1 MGANLSSSGF
11 LNGLEAD
18 KTTDG
23 HLRKMKISWGKKLPL
38 VFQTEAAECGLACL
52 AMIAGYHGAQIDLA
66 ALRQRFSVSLRGAT
80 LAHVIRFA
88 GQLDL
93 IGRPVRVELADLAY
107 LKTPA
112 ILHWKMDHFVVL
124 KKATRKY
131 LYLHDPAMGPRRV
144 TMAEADRCFTG
155 VALELTP
162 TPSFAPRDERQPL
175 RLRDMIGRVVGLKRA
190 LAQIFALASALEFF
204 SIISPLFLQLTVDKV
219 LAASDRN
226 LLATLGVG
234 FMLLIALQSFLGGL
248 RSWTTLYFGTSLKL
262 QWYGNLFS
270 HLVRLP
276 VSFFEKRYFGDILSR
291 FDGAE
296 AIQRTLTN
304 SFIETVLDGLISVFV
319 LAVMFFYSSK
329 LALVVVFSVL
339 VYLTLRNFAY
349 LPLRRA
355 MEEQIVR
362 LAHQQGFMIETLRG
376 IRTIKVLGRE
386 DSRKSRWMNL
396 LADSTNA
403 QIATEKLNLLF
414 KTSNGLIFG
423 LQSVAVVWLG
433 ATLVLNGKFSIG
445 MLFAFVAYQEQFKA
459 RITNLVDRFFEFRM
473 LSLQVQRLADVV
485 QEKPE
490 PALLD
495 SISPELEDASIDVQH
510 LHFRYSDMD
519 PWLLEDVSFRI
530 KPGECVA
537 IVGASGAGKSTLL
550 KLMAGLLH
558 PQAGDVIVNGHSVC
572 QSRASVLGNV
582 GFVLQDDSLF
592 SGSIADNIA
601 FASDVADMSRVEE
614 CARLVC
620 LDEEINAMPMKYSTL
635 IGDMGSAL
643 SGGQQQRLLLA
654 RALYQR
660 PSILILDEATSH
672 LDVPT
677 EQRIAA
683 MLAELR
689 MTRIFAA
696 HRPDT
701 IQIADRVITVSRSGK
716 VSAGNSGRSAVPTIK
731 GEHYVEARR

>member
-1 MGANLSSSGF
+1 
-11 LNGLEAD
+11 
-18 KTTDG
+18 
-23 HLRKMKISWGKKLPL
+23 MKFSWEQRLPI

-52 AMIAGYHGAQIDLA
+52 AMIAGYHGLRVDLP

-80 LAHVIRFA
+80 LNHVIKFA
-88 GQLDL
+88 AALDL
-93 IGRPVRVELADLAY
+93 TGRPLRVELEDLAY
-107 LKTPA
+107 LKTPC

-124 KKATRKY
+124 KKVTRKY
-131 LYLHDPAMGPRRV
+131 IYLHDPSMGPRRV
-144 TMAEADRCFTG
+144 SFAEAGRYFTG

-162 TPSFAPRDERQPL
+162 TPSFAPRDERRPL
-175 RLRDMIGRVVGLKRA
+175 RLHDLIGRVSGLKRA
-190 LAQIFALASALEFF
+190 LAQIFVLAAALELF
-204 SIISPLFLQLTVDKV
+204 SIVSPLFLQLTVDKV
-219 LAASDRN
+219 LAAFDRD
-226 LLATLGVG
+226 LLFTLGIG
-234 FMLLIALQSFLGGL
+234 FMLLIGLQSFLSAL

-262 QWYGNLFS
+262 QWYANLFS

-304 SFIETVLDGLISVFV
+304 NFIEALLDGLISIFV
-319 LAVMFFYSSK
+319 LAVMFFYSRQ
-329 LALVVVFSVL
+329 LALIVIGSVL
-339 VYLTLRNFAY
+339 IYVSLRNFAY
-349 LPLRRA
+349 LPLRRS
-355 MEEQIVR
+355 MEEQIMR
-362 LAHQQGFMIETLRG
+362 LSKQQTYLIETLRG

-386 DSRKSRWMNL
+386 DGRKTRWMNL
-396 LADSTNA
+396 LADTTNA
-403 QIATEKLNLLF
+403 QVASEKLTLLF
-414 KTSNGLIFG
+414 KAANGLIFG
-423 LQSVAVVWLG
+423 LQSVAVVWFG
-433 ATLVLNGKFSIG
+433 AILVLGGKFSIG

-459 RITNLVDRFFEFRM
+459 RITNLVDRLYEFRM

-485 QEKPE
+485 LEKPE
-490 PALLD
+490 PTFIEPVNA
-495 SISPELEDASIDVQH
+495 EAEDASIDVKH
-510 LHFRYSDMD
+510 LFFRYSDTE
-519 PWLLEDVSFRI
+519 PWLLQDVTFRI
-530 KPGECVA
+530 EPGECVA
-537 IVGASGAGKSTLL
+537 IVGVSGAGKSTLL
-550 KLMAGLLH
+550 KLMAGLLK
-558 PQAGDVIVNGHSVC
+558 PQSGDVIVNGHSVC
-572 QSRASVLGNV
+572 ESRAAVLGNV

-592 SGSIADNIA
+592 AGTIADNIA

-614 CARLVC
+614 CARLAC
-620 LDEEINAMPMKYSTL
+620 LDDEINEMHMGYNTL

-701 IQIADRVITVSRSGK
+701 IRIADRVITLSRSGK
-716 VSAGNSGRSAVPTIK
+716 LSAEPASPRVVPASGTRFYR
-731 GEHYVEARR
+731 GESYVQPK

>member
-1 MGANLSSSGF
+1 
-11 LNGLEAD
+11 
-18 KTTDG
+18 
-23 HLRKMKISWGKKLPL
+23 MKFSWGQKLPL

-52 AMIAGYHGAQIDLA
+52 AMIAGYHGAQIDLP
-66 ALRQRFSVSLRGAT
+66 ALRQRFALSLRGAT
-80 LAHVIRFA
+80 LNHIIKFA
-88 GQLDL
+88 AALDL
-93 IGRPVRVELADLAY
+93 TGRPLRVELEDLAF
-107 LKTPA
+107 LKTPC

-124 KKATRKY
+124 KKVTRKNIF
-131 LYLHDPAMGPRRV
+131 LHDPSMGPRRV
-144 TMAEADRCFTG
+144 SFAEASRNFTG

-162 TPSFAPRDERQPL
+162 TPSFVLRDERRPL
-175 RLRDMIGRVVGLKRA
+175 RLRDLIGRVVGLKRA
-190 LAQIFALASALEFF
+190 LGQIFILAAALELF

-219 LAASDRN
+219 LAAFDRD
-226 LLATLGVG
+226 LLLTLGIG
-234 FMLLIALQSFLGGL
+234 FMLLIALQTLLGAL
-248 RSWTTLYFGTSLKL
+248 RSWTTLYFGVSLKL
-262 QWYGNLFS
+262 QWYANLFS

-304 SFIETVLDGLISVFV
+304 NFIEAVLDGLVSIFV
-319 LAVMFFYSSK
+319 LAVMFFYSRK
-329 LALVVVFSVL
+329 LALIVIVSVL
-339 VYLTLRNFAY
+339 LYVALRNLAY
-349 LPLRRA
+349 LPLRRS
-355 MEEQIVR
+355 MEEQIMR
-362 LAHQQGFMIETLRG
+362 LSKQQTYLIETLRG

-386 DSRKSRWMNL
+386 DSRKTRWMNL
-396 LADSTNA
+396 LAGATNA
-403 QIATEKLNLLF
+403 QVATEKLSLLF
-414 KTSNGLIFG
+414 KAANGLIFG

-433 ATLVLNGKFSIG
+433 ATLVLGGQFSVG

-459 RITNLVDRFFEFRM
+459 RITTLVDRLFEFRM

-485 QEKPE
+485 LEKPE
-490 PALLD
+490 SSLD
-495 SISPELEDASIDVQH
+495 DSTSSEVEDASIDVRR
-510 LHFRYSDMD
+510 LFFRYSDTE
-519 PWLLEDVSFRI
+519 PWLLEDVSFRVA
-530 KPGECVA
+530 PGECVA
-537 IVGASGAGKSTLL
+537 IVGPSGAGKSTLL
-550 KLMAGLLH
+550 KLMAGLLR
-558 PQAGDVIVNGHSVC
+558 PQSGDVIVNGHSVC
-572 QSRASVLGNV
+572 TSRAAVLGNV

-592 SGSIADNIA
+592 AGTIADNIA

-614 CARLVC
+614 CARLAC
-620 LDEEINAMPMKYSTL
+620 LDDEINAMPMGYSTL

-689 MTRIFAA
+689 MTRVFAA

-701 IQIADRVITVSRSGK
+701 IRIADRVITLSRSGK
-716 VSAGNSGRSAVPTIK
+716 ISAGPSSLRTVPEPDTRIYQGGTYAQPK
-731 GEHYVEARR
+731 

>member
-1 MGANLSSSGF
+1 
-11 LNGLEAD
+11 
-18 KTTDG
+18 
-23 HLRKMKISWGKKLPL
+23 MKFSLGKKLPL

-52 AMIAGYHGAQIDLA
+52 AMIAGYHGAQIDLP
-66 ALRQRFSVSLRGAT
+66 ALRQRFSLSLRGAT
-80 LAHVIRFA
+80 LAHIIRFA
-88 GQLDL
+88 GALDL
-93 IGRPVRVELADLAY
+93 TGRPLRVELEDLAH
-107 LKTPA
+107 LQTPC

-124 KKATRKY
+124 RKVTRKY
-131 LYLHDPAMGPRRV
+131 VFIHDPSSGPRRISF
-144 TMAEADRCFTG
+144 AEASRYFTG

-162 TPSFAPRDERQPL
+162 TRSFAVRDERRPL
-175 RLRDMIGRVVGLKRA
+175 RLRDLIGRVVGLKRA
-190 LAQIFALASALEFF
+190 LGQIFVLAAALELF

-234 FMLLIALQSFLGGL
+234 FMLLIALQSFLGAL

-262 QWYGNLFS
+262 QWYANLFS

-304 SFIETVLDGLISVFV
+304 NFIETVLDGLISVFV
-319 LAVMFFYSSK
+319 LAVMFFYSRR
-329 LALVVVFSVL
+329 LTVVVIVSVL
-339 VYLTLRNFAY
+339 LYVALRNFAY
-349 LPLRRA
+349 RPLRRA
-355 MEEQIVR
+355 MEEQIMALSR
-362 LAHQQGFMIETLRG
+362 QQGFMIETLRG

-386 DSRKSRWMNL
+386 DSRKTRWMNL
-396 LADSTNA
+396 LVDSTNA
-403 QIATEKLNLLF
+403 QVTTEKLSLF
-414 KTSNGLIFG
+414 FKAANGLIFG
-423 LQSVAVVWLG
+423 LQSIAVVWLG
-433 ATLVLNGKFSIG
+433 ATLVLGGHFSVG

-490 PALLD
+490 LSLASSVD
-495 SISPELEDASIDVQH
+495 PELEDASIDVKN
-510 LHFRYSDMD
+510 LSFRYSDTE
-519 PWLLEDVSFRI
+519 PWLLEDVTFRVM
-530 KPGECVA
+530 PGECVA

-550 KLMAGLLH
+550 KLVAGLLH
-558 PQAGDVIVNGHSVC
+558 PQSGDVVVNGHSVSA
-572 QSRASVLGNV
+572 SRASVLGNV

-592 SGSIADNIA
+592 AGTIADNIA
-601 FASDVADMSRVEE
+601 FAADIADMSRVEE
-614 CARLVC
+614 CARLAC
-620 LDEEINAMPMKYSTL
+620 LDDEINAMHMGYNTL

-701 IQIADRVITVSRSGK
+701 IQIADRVITLSRSGK
-716 VSAGNSGRSAVPTIK
+716 VSLEPARPARKAVTDTQVFD
-731 GEHYVEARR
+731 GEPYAQQK

>member
-1 MGANLSSSGF
+1 
-11 LNGLEAD
+11 
-18 KTTDG
+18 
-23 HLRKMKISWGKKLPL
+23 MKFSLGKKLPL

-52 AMIAGYHGAQIDLA
+52 AMIAGYHGAQIDLP
-66 ALRQRFSVSLRGAT
+66 ALRQRFSLSLRGAT
-80 LAHVIRFA
+80 LAHIIRFA
-88 GQLDL
+88 GALDL
-93 IGRPVRVELADLAY
+93 TGRPLRVELEDLAH
-107 LKTPA
+107 LQTPC

-124 KKATRKY
+124 RKVTRKY
-131 LYLHDPAMGPRRV
+131 VFIHDPASGPRRISF
-144 TMAEADRCFTG
+144 TEASRYFTG

-162 TPSFAPRDERQPL
+162 TRSFAVRDERRPL
-175 RLRDMIGRVVGLKRA
+175 RLRDLIGRVVGLKRA
-190 LAQIFALASALEFF
+190 LGQIFVLAAALELF

-234 FMLLIALQSFLGGL
+234 FMLLIALQSFLGAL

-262 QWYGNLFS
+262 QWYANLFS

-304 SFIETVLDGLISVFV
+304 NFIETVLDGLISVFV
-319 LAVMFFYSSK
+319 LAVMFFYSRR
-329 LALVVVFSVL
+329 LTVVVIVSVL
-339 VYLTLRNFAY
+339 LYVALRNFAY
-349 LPLRRA
+349 RPLRRA
-355 MEEQIVR
+355 MEEQIMALSR
-362 LAHQQGFMIETLRG
+362 QQGFMIETLRG

-386 DSRKSRWMNL
+386 DSRKTRWMNL
-396 LADSTNA
+396 LVDSTNA
-403 QIATEKLNLLF
+403 QVTTEKLSLF
-414 KTSNGLIFG
+414 FKAANGLIFG
-423 LQSVAVVWLG
+423 LQSIAVVWLG
-433 ATLVLNGKFSIG
+433 ATLVLGGHFSVG

-490 PALLD
+490 LSLA
-495 SISPELEDASIDVQH
+495 SSVGPELEDASIDVKN
-510 LHFRYSDMD
+510 LSFRYSDTE
-519 PWLLEDVSFRI
+519 PWLLEDVTFRVM
-530 KPGECVA
+530 PGECVA

-550 KLMAGLLH
+550 KLVAGLLH
-558 PQAGDVIVNGHSVC
+558 PQSGDVVVNGHSVNA
-572 QSRASVLGNV
+572 SRASVLGNV

-592 SGSIADNIA
+592 AGTIADNIA
-601 FASDVADMSRVEE
+601 FAADIADMSRVEE
-614 CARLVC
+614 CARLAC
-620 LDEEINAMPMKYSTL
+620 LDDEINAMHMGYNTL

-701 IQIADRVITVSRSGK
+701 IQIADRVITLSRSGK
-716 VSAGNSGRSAVPTIK
+716 VSLEPARPARKAVTDTQVFD
-731 GEHYVEARR
+731 GEPYAQQK